1 MPFIKF
7 RYIFLFLLLISKFTF
22 AQQQQDIE
30 LVRLAD
36 EMYSFGSKRDA
47 LDIYLK
53 ACSNNAKNAKAFYM
67 AGRCYL
73 DLFQKTQALEYLQKA
88 SKLNSKIDNELFL
101 YLARALQATYKFDEA
116 IVYYKKYKTV
126 LANDKDDK
134 EANATKIKLVDKKI
148 NECTIATFLLKDT
161 VKLDFNKTNEN
172 LNSLT
177 SDYAPVISNDEKTI
191 YFTSRRQGSTGNKK
205 DNDNEFYEDIYF
217 SKLEN
222 GSWSK
227 PQNIGPPINTDYH
240 EGCIG
245 ISKDGKTLYIYREV
259 NGGDI
264 YSSHLSDDGKWG
276 KPVPLNQNIN
286 TDGYE
291 PSMTLA
297 DAGNSIIFSSNKP
310 GGLGGL
316 DLYISKKDEKG
327 DWGEPINLG
336 PQVNTEFDEDGPF
349 FDEKS
354 KYLYFS
360 SAGHQGMGGYDVFRS
375 KRDSLTQK
383 WMEPLNLGFPINTPD
398 DDIFYTLN
406 AKGDKA
412 FYSTYKK
419 DGSGD
424 RDIFEMDFPVDEFK
438 KTDSIRKAKGIK
450 ITDIKRLQEIKEIER
465 KKQIEEDKKK
475 QDSIAKLAA
484 DEKAKLDSLKAIE
497 AKKAALAKKRDELNK
512 VNKTTDQEKKNKEL
526 AQQHQ
531 QENKGHIPEEKD
543 LTIQEKLE
551 LQRIADEQKKHDLAK
566 KAKTEEKKK
575 SYLDKDQFKKD
586 SMVTIKGKIVDSKT
600 GKALQAHIEIYDGKG
615 NVFFKT
621 QAASDGAYSFKM
633 PARMLTEYSMS
644 VEIDGYMYKADKIK
658 YDKTDDKN
666 SLQTD
671 VKLNK
676 LETGLKTVLRNVYF
690 ELNSAKLN
698 PESYAELN
706 KLAALLVSNKNIKA
720 RIGGHTDNLG
730 PESFNKALS
739 MRRVYVVMDYLM
751 KHGID
756 RDRLEGIGYGSSRPI
771 ASNDDEFEGREL
783 NRRTEFEIIK

>member
-1 MPFIKF
+1 
-7 RYIFLFLLLISKFTF
+7 
-22 AQQQQDIE
+22 
-30 LVRLAD
+30 
-36 EMYSFGSKRDA
+36 
-47 LDIYLK
+47 
-53 ACSNNAKNAKAFYM
+53 
-67 AGRCYL
+67 
-73 DLFQKTQALEYLQKA
+73 
-88 SKLNSKIDNELFL
+88 
-101 YLARALQATYKFDEA
+101 
-116 IVYYKKYKTV
+116 
-126 LANDKDDK
+126 
-134 EANATKIKLVDKKI
+134 
-148 NECTIATFLLKDT
+148 
-161 VKLDFNKTNEN
+161 
-172 LNSLT
+172 
-177 SDYAPVISNDEKTI
+177 
-191 YFTSRRQGSTGNKK
+191 
-205 DNDNEFYEDIYF
+205 
-217 SKLEN
+217 
-222 GSWSK
+222 
-227 PQNIGPPINTDYH
+227 
-240 EGCIG
+240 
-245 ISKDGKTLYIYREV
+245 
-259 NGGDI
+259 
-264 YSSHLSDDGKWG
+264 
-276 KPVPLNQNIN
+276 
-286 TDGYE
+286 
-291 PSMTLA
+291 
-297 DAGNSIIFSSNKP
+297 
-310 GGLGGL
+310 
-316 DLYISKKDEKG
+316 
-327 DWGEPINLG
+327 
-336 PQVNTEFDEDGPF
+336 
-349 FDEKS
+349 
-354 KYLYFS
+354 
-360 SAGHQGMGGYDVFRS
+360 
-375 KRDSLTQK
+375 
-383 WMEPLNLGFPINTPD
+383 
-398 DDIFYTLN
+398 
-406 AKGDKA
+406 
-412 FYSTYKK
+412 
-419 DGSGD
+419 
-424 RDIFEMDFPVDEFK
+424 MDFPVDEFK

>member
-1 MPFIKF
+1 MPLIKF
-7 RYIFLFLLLISKFTF
+7 RYIFVFLFLIGQYTF
-22 AQQQQDIE
+22 AQQQQDAEI
-30 LVRLAD
+30 VRLAD

-47 LDIYLK
+47 LELYLK
-53 ACSNNAKNAKAFYM
+53 ACSINQKNAKAFYM
-67 AGRCYL
+67 TGRCYL

-88 SKLNSKIDNELFL
+88 SKLNGKVDSEMYL
-101 YLARALQATYKFDEA
+101 YLARALQATYKFEEA
-116 IVYYKKYKTV
+116 IIDYKKYKAV
-126 LANDKDDK
+126 LQNDKENK
-134 EANATKIKLVDKKI
+134 EANVSKIKLVNKKI
-148 NECTIATFLLKDT
+148 NECTIAEFLLKDT
-161 VKLDFNKTNEN
+161 VKLDFNNSNET
-172 LNSLT
+172 LNSAT
-177 SDYAPVISNDEKTI
+177 SDYAPVISYDEKTI
-191 YFTSRRQGSTGNKK
+191 YFTSRREGSTGNKK

-217 SKLEN
+217 SKLDN
-222 GSWSK
+222 GSWTK

-264 YSSHLSDDGKWG
+264 YSSHLGDNGKWE
-276 KPVPLNQNIN
+276 KPKALNQNIN

-297 DAGNSIIFSSNKP
+297 DVGNSIIFSSNKP

-327 DWGEPINLG
+327 EWGEAVNLG
-336 PQVNTEFDEDGPF
+336 PQINTEFDEDGPF

-354 KYLYFS
+354 TYLYFS

-375 KRDSLTQK
+375 KRDSITQK

-424 RDIFEMDFPVDEFK
+424 RDIFEMGFPVDEFK

-450 ITDIKRLQEIKEIER
+450 ITDIKRLSEIKEIER
-465 KKQIEEDKKK
+465 KKQIEEDKHKL
-475 QDSIAKLAA
+475 DSVNKIAS
-484 DEKAKLDSLKAIE
+484 DEKLKSDSLKAI
-497 AKKAALAKKRDELNK
+497 ADKKAALAKRKDDLNK

-526 AQQHQ
+526 AAQHLQ
-531 QENKGHIPEEKD
+531 DNRGHIPEEKE
-543 LTIQEKLE
+543 LTIQQKLE
-551 LQRIADEQKKHDLAK
+551 LQRIADEQKKHDIAK
-566 KAKTEEKKK
+566 KVKTDEKKK
-575 SYLDKDQFKKD
+575 DYLNKDQFKKD
-586 SMVTIKGKIVDSKT
+586 SMVTIKGKIVDSKN

-615 NVFFKT
+615 DTFFKT
-621 QAASDGAYSFKM
+621 QAGSDGAYSFKM

-658 YDKTDDKN
+658 FDKTDEKN

-690 ELNSAKLN
+690 ELNSARLK
-698 PESYAELN
+698 PDSYSELN
-706 KLAALLVSNKNIKA
+706 KLAALMIANKGLKA
-720 RIGGHTDNLG
+720 RLGGHTDNLG

-739 MRRVYVVMDYLM
+739 MRRVYVVMDYLI
-751 KHGID
+751 KHGIS
-756 RDRLEGIGYGSSRPI
+756 RERLEGVGYGSTKPI